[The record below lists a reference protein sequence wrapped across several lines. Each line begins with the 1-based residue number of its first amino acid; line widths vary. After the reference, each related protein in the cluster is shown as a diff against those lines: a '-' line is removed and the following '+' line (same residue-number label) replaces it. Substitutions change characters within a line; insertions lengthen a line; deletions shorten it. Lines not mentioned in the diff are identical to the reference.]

1 MAKFNFYLGAAASAW
16 LLAILVIV
24 SELISP
30 FKTFLANAFTHHWI
44 GKAVIVYSAFVV
56 FGFLLQNKKSILNF
70 SDEKAAWY
78 SMLGSLIIIFLF
90 FAIEFAR

>member
-30 FKTFLANAFTHHWI
+30 FKTFLANVFTHHWI
-44 GKAVIVYSAFVV
+44 GKAVIVHLAFVV

-78 SMLGSLIIIFLF
+78 STIASLIVIFLF
-90 FAIEFAR
+90 FIIEFLK